1 MGILAQSEILTGFV
15 CGFSK
20 NTGYVTEPHVCDD
33 CPAPVYLGSLGATV
47 GPFSMFSPRGK
58 PLMFTPPCVK
68 VSVAQSCPTV
78 CDPMDC
84 SPPGS
89 SVHGLLQA
97 RILEWAA
104 LSSSRGSSQ
113 PRYRTW
119 VSWHCRQILSHLSD
133 QGSPDTG
140 GNCR

>member
-1 MGILAQSEILTGFV
+1 MVSQVGILAQSEILTVFV

-20 NTGYVTEPHVCDD
+20 NTVYVTEPHVCDD

-47 GPFSMFSPRGK
+47 GPFSMFSPQGK

-78 CDPMDC
+78 CYPMDC

-89 SVHGLLQA
+89 SVHGTLQA
-97 RILEWAA
+97 KILQWVAVPF
-104 LSSSRGSSQ
+104 SRGPAW
-113 PRYRTW
+113 PR
-119 VSWHCRQILSHLSD
+119 
-133 QGSPDTG
+133 
-140 GNCR
+140 N